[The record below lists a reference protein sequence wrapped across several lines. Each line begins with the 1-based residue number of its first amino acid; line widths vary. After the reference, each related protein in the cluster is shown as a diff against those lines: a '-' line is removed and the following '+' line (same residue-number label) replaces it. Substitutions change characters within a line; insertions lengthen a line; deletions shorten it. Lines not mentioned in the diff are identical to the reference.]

1 MRLSEL
7 SNLGTLPSIN
17 AKEVSRLII
26 QLPNYEEQT
35 AIAEI
40 LSTADREIDLLKR
53 ELEHEKQKKKA
64 LMQCE

>member
-53 ELEHEKQKKKA
+53 ELEQEKQKKKA
-64 LMQCE
+64 LMQRE